1 MEYEIILLIT
11 FSYSFCILKYI
22 GLSCTLKCTF
32 KNLLNVHFFFFL
44 ILPFFF
50 LAASRTACGIL
61 VPQPGI
67 EPLPPAVESWV
78 LNHWT
83 TMEVP
88 AALYFFLVI
97 FGSAGSSLLCGL
109 FSLAVGSGVYSLVVA
124 RGFLVAVASLV
135 AEHRP

>member
-1 MEYEIILLIT
+1 MFT
-11 FSYSFCILKYI
+11 
-22 GLSCTLKCTF
+22 
-32 KNLLNVHFFFFL
+32 FFFL

>member
-1 MEYEIILLIT
+1 
-11 FSYSFCILKYI
+11 
-22 GLSCTLKCTF
+22 
-32 KNLLNVHFFFFL
+32 
-44 ILPFFF
+44 
-50 LAASRTACGIL
+50 
-61 VPQPGI
+61 
-67 EPLPPAVESWV
+67 
-78 LNHWT
+78 
-83 TMEVP
+83 MEVP